1 MRKTKTA
8 FLGVMTALALIFSYV
23 ESLVPI
29 PIPVPGIKLGLAN
42 LMVVVLLFTVGT
54 KEAFWMN
61 LARILLSGFLFGNLF
76 FHSVQHCRSLGKLW
90 SDASAK
96 KGQDVFPSSVSAL
109 PEVRP
114 TTSARFGCGGSIGK
128 SGSAFLCTDS
138 NDYRG
143 SDWIS
148 HWNHRC
154 EIIQRLRRRK
164 TDDRICR
171 WKTCPK

>member
-61 LARILLSGFLFGNLF
+61 LARILLSGFLFGNFSSILYSIAGGTAHNIGQILVAAAVLENLDLLF
-76 FHSVQHCRSLGKLW
+76 YAPILMITG
-90 SDASAK
+90 
-96 KGQDVFPSSVSAL
+96 
-109 PEVRP
+109 EV
-114 TTSARFGCGGSIGK
+114 TGFLIGIT
-128 SGSAFLCTDS
+128 G
-138 NDYRG
+138 
-143 SDWIS
+143 
-148 HWNHRC
+148 C
-154 EIIQRLRRRK
+154 EIIQRL
-164 TDDRICR
+164 
-171 WKTCPK
+171 PKEKNR

>member
-61 LARILLSGFLFGNLF
+61 LARILLSGFLFGNFSSILYSITGALVSFGVMLLLKRTGRFSIIGVSIAGGTAHNIGQILVAAAVLENLDLLF
-76 FHSVQHCRSLGKLW
+76 YAPILMITG
-90 SDASAK
+90 
-96 KGQDVFPSSVSAL
+96 
-109 PEVRP
+109 EV
-114 TTSARFGCGGSIGK
+114 TGFLIGIT
-128 SGSAFLCTDS
+128 G
-138 NDYRG
+138 
-143 SDWIS
+143 
-148 HWNHRC
+148 C
-154 EIIQRLRRRK
+154 EIILRL
-164 TDDRICR
+164 
-171 WKTCPK
+171 PKEKNR

>member
-61 LARILLSGFLFGNLF
+61 LARILLSGFLFGNF
-76 FHSVQHCRSLGKLW
+76 
-90 SDASAK
+90 
-96 KGQDVFPSSVSAL
+96 SSILYSIAGALVSFGVML
-109 PEVRP
+109 LLKR
-114 TTSARFGCGGSIGK
+114 TGRFSIIGVSIGN
-128 SGSAFLCTDS
+128 CTV
-138 NDYRG
+138 
-143 SDWIS
+143 
-148 HWNHRC
+148 
-154 EIIQRLRRRK
+154 L
-164 TDDRICR
+164 
-171 WKTCPK
+171 

>member
-61 LARILLSGFLFGNLF
+61 LARILLSGFSVWKLF
-76 FHSVQHCRSLGKLW
+76 FHSVQHCRSLRKLLE
-90 SDASAK
+90 SDA
-96 KGQDVFPSSVSAL
+96 F
-109 PEVRP
+109 
-114 TTSARFGCGGSIGK
+114 C
-128 SGSAFLCTDS
+128 
-138 NDYRG
+138 
-143 SDWIS
+143 
-148 HWNHRC
+148 
-154 EIIQRLRRRK
+154 
-164 TDDRICR
+164 
-171 WKTCPK
+171 

>member
-61 LARILLSGFLFGNLF
+61 LARILLSGFLFGNFSSILYSIAGALVSFGVMLLLKRTGRFSIIGVSIAGGTAHNIGQILVAAAVLENLDLLF
-76 FHSVQHCRSLGKLW
+76 YAPILMITGAVTGFLIGIT
-90 SDASAK
+90 
-96 KGQDVFPSSVSAL
+96 GL
-109 PEVRP
+109 PKEKNR
-114 TTSARFGCGGSIGK
+114 
-128 SGSAFLCTDS
+128 
-138 NDYRG
+138 
-143 SDWIS
+143 
-148 HWNHRC
+148 
-154 EIIQRLRRRK
+154 
-164 TDDRICR
+164 
-171 WKTCPK
+171 

>member
-61 LARILLSGFLFGNLF
+61 LARILLSGFLFGNFSSILYSIAGALVSVGVMLLLKRTGRFSIIGVSIAGGTAHNIGQILVAAAVLENLDLLF
-76 FHSVQHCRSLGKLW
+76 YAPILMITG
-90 SDASAK
+90 
-96 KGQDVFPSSVSAL
+96 
-109 PEVRP
+109 EV
-114 TTSARFGCGGSIGK
+114 TGFLIGIT
-128 SGSAFLCTDS
+128 G
-138 NDYRG
+138 
-143 SDWIS
+143 
-148 HWNHRC
+148 C
-154 EIIQRLRRRK
+154 EIIQRL
-164 TDDRICR
+164 
-171 WKTCPK
+171 PKEKNR